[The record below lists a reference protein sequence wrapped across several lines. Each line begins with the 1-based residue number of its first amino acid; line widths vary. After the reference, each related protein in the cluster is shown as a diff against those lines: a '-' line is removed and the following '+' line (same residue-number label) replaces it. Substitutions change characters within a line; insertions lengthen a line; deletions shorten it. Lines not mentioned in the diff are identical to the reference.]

1 VKEGVKDLFEK
12 HSQVDT
18 GAKKNG
24 SQSRDIYQL
33 IDMIPI
39 QRHHLNHKLD
49 QIYTMMD
56 ENDKTYF
63 DYLRGIPNKKSYGE
77 MTDTFF
83 NFRLKID
90 DLNRRLDEDMLSLR
104 TFDQRLKQVRY
115 TTGNLQRGVQ
125 QREVN
130 NPSTKTLSRD
140 LSDID
145 TRL

>member
-12 HSQVDT
+12 HSQADT
-18 GAKKNG
+18 GARKND
-24 SQSRDIYQL
+24 SQTRDINKL

-39 QRHHLNHKLD
+39 QRHHLHHKLD

-63 DYLRGIPNKKSYGE
+63 DYLRGIPNKKSYGD

-83 NFRLKID
+83 SFRLKID

-104 TFDQRLKQVRY
+104 TFDQKLKQVRY
-115 TTGNLQRGVQ
+115 TTGNL
-125 QREVN
+125 
-130 NPSTKTLSRD
+130 
-140 LSDID
+140 
-145 TRL
+145 